1 MPGCTIWF
9 SDVSR
14 RHRALPPARLG
25 HLPNIW
31 RHMAVDQGACIL
43 LLQDRT
49 LERCRS
55 SRPLRPTRQPHSP
68 HPRKTARSQTGIHR
82 LPCPD
87 AWEVRHRHPPEL
99 APWHQPAI
107 VHIRNR
113 PCPLTSRARPRSAS
127 RTRLRSAVET
137 DTRPP
142 RRQLRSA
149 RHARAPDAPLSP
161 PTPRPRAAPPPA
173 RARGARRQRASEP
186 MAGPADCSSVP
197 LPATQ
202 RDAHQ
207 D

>member
-14 RHRALPPARLG
+14 RHRALPPPRLG

-49 LERCRS
+49 LKRCGS
-55 SRPLRPTRQPHSP
+55 SRPP
-68 HPRKTARSQTGIHR
+68 HPQDRPYRIHEKLRAPEQEGIVCH
-82 LPCPD
+82 CPD
-87 AWEVRHRHPPEL
+87 ACGIRHRHPPEL

-113 PCPLTSRARPRSAS
+113 PCPVTSRARPRSAS

-137 DTRPP
+137 DTRLP

-186 MAGPADCSSVP
+186 MAGPSDCSSVP